1 MKKSKKKLTF
11 ASVVAGTAL
20 AATLAACHAT
30 EYEPVETVYGPP
42 MGETYEPAQ
51 EEPQDVYG
59 PPPGATYEPAEEV
72 IQDVY
77 GPPINDEYDPKEEI
91 QEDLYGPPPWE
102 SDIDLID

>member
-1 MKKSKKKLTF
+1 MKKSKKMLTF

-20 AATLAACHAT
+20 AATLSACRLT
-30 EYEPVETVYGPP
+30 EQEPVETVYGPP
-42 MGETYEPAQ
+42 TGETYEPAQ

-59 PPPGATYEPAEEV
+59 PP
-72 IQDVY
+72 ID
-77 GPPINDEYDPKEEI
+77 NEYDPEEEI